1 LLVDGIFLVQLL
13 HSELKKVDGMDLL
26 RILHVDDD
34 PSILEISKSI
44 LELEADFV
52 VEDAPS
58 VDEALRKLVEQAYDM
73 VISDFEM
80 PNKSGLDFLKELRE
94 QKNMI
99 PFALFTGKGREEVAM
114 TALNLGADGYYT
126 KQGETETVYGELVH
140 GIRLATERAKAISV
154 LEESE
159 RRYRTLL
166 EQAADAIFVYNL
178 KGQVVDANRQA
189 CISLGYTK
197 KELLSLTISD
207 IDAEAAEHKKE
218 GLFWPKL
225 LTGESITFEST
236 QKRKDGNVFCVEV
249 TLGRT
254 VLDKE
259 TLIIG
264 IMRDTTESNKE
275 KQYLKESQHKME
287 IINEKLHVVGA
298 LTRHDVRNKIASVE
312 GNAYLA
318 RKKLPAD
325 SDALSYLNRI
335 ESSVDQITRIFDF
348 ASVYERLGLEELVDV
363 NVEKIVEEAVSLFSD
378 LQNVKII
385 NDCQGLTVLADS
397 LLNNLFFNLIDNSL
411 KHGKQTSQI
420 RIYYKKENAGTLRL
434 VYEDNGVGVPFTEK
448 PKIFKEGYTTSGSV
462 GYGLYLIKKIIDVY
476 GWSIQ
481 ETGEPGKGAKF
492 AIKIAKLNKN

>member
-1 LLVDGIFLVQLL
+1 
-13 HSELKKVDGMDLL
+13 M
-26 RILHVDDD
+26 HVDDD
-34 PSILEISKSI
+34 PSILEVSKSI
-44 LELEADFV
+44 LELEGNFE

-58 VDEALRKLVEQAYDM
+58 VDEALRKLVEHAYDM

-94 QKNMI
+94 QKNTI

-126 KQGETETVYGELVH
+126 KLGKTETVYGELVH
-140 GIRLATERAKAISV
+140 GIRTATERAKAKSA

-159 RRYRTLL
+159 KRYRTLL
-166 EQAADAIFVYNL
+166 EQAADAIFVYSLN
-178 KGQVVDANRQA
+178 GQVVDANWQA

-197 KELLSLTISD
+197 KELLSLTIAD
-207 IDAEAAEHKKE
+207 IDAEASEHKKD

-225 LTGESITFEST
+225 LAGESITFEST
-236 QKRKDGNVFCVEV
+236 QKRKDGRLFCVEV

-259 TLIIG
+259 TLVIG
-264 IMRDTTESNKE
+264 IMRDITERNKE
-275 KQYLKESQHKME
+275 KQHLKESQRKME

-298 LTRHDVRNKIASVE
+298 LTRHDVRNKLVSVE
-312 GNAYLA
+312 GNAHLA

-325 SDALSYLNRI
+325 SGALSYLNKI

-348 ASVYERLGLEELVDV
+348 ASVYERLGLEELVNVD
-363 NVEKIVEEAVSLFSD
+363 VEKVVEAEVSIFSD
-378 LQNVKII
+378 LENVKII
-385 NDCQGLTVLADS
+385 NDCRGLTVFADS
-397 LLNNLFFNLIDNSL
+397 LLNKVFFNLIDNSL

-420 RIYYKKENAGTLRL
+420 RIYIQKESAGDLRL
-434 VYEDNGVGVPFTEK
+434 VYEDDGVGVPCAEK
-448 PKIFKEGYTTSGSV
+448 PKLFKEGYSTSGSI
-462 GYGLYLIKKIIDVY
+462 GYGLYLIRKIMDVY
-476 GWSIQ
+476 GWTIQ

-492 AIKIAKLNKN
+492 TITIPKKNKSNEENFQILSTKSANTHSIGD